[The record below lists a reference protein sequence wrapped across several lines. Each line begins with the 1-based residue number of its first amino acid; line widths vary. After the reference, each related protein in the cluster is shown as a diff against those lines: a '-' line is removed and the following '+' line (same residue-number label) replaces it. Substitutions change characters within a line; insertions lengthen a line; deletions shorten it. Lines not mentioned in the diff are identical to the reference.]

1 MLAVRLEAMLAVRLE
16 AMLAVRLEAML
27 AVRLEATPAVLP
39 LIYSFSISSSG
50 RPVILI
56 IKLLSHFS
64 IFISL
69 AVSLLFS

>member
-1 MLAVRLEAMLAVRLE
+1 MEFRGKEIFYPKKCLSLEASPAVRLEAS
-16 AMLAVRLEAML
+16 
-27 AVRLEATPAVLP
+27 PAVLP

-50 RPVILI
+50 RPVIFLI
-56 IKLLSHFS
+56 KDISSFS